1 MKQEYDKLLSEIQ
14 KHDRLY
20 YVEYTPEI
28 SDYEYDLLLKKLEE
42 IEKNHP
48 ELISPN
54 SPTKR
59 VGDALTEGF
68 RQVSHKVPM
77 LSLANTYSD
86 EELQDFVERVYK
98 LLETQKVE
106 FCAELKMDGVAVTL
120 RYEKGVFVRALTRGD
135 GKKGDDI
142 TANMKTIHSL
152 PLSLSGKHIPDY
164 IEVRGEVFL
173 PHKIFQKLNNKK
185 SQMGE
190 DLWANPRNAAAGSLK
205 LLDPAEVAERKLSFV
220 CYGIAEVSSKEITTQ
235 FDALSFIKNLGLP
248 VFADGFYKVCKSLD
262 EILDFADFIQKKR
275 ASLPFDIDGMVVKVN
290 QLKFHDVLGFTGK
303 HPRFA
308 VAYKFAPEQAT
319 TKIYDITLQVGRTG
333 VLTPVAELEPV
344 SLAGSTISR
353 ATLHNQEEIE
363 RKDIRIGDT
372 VIIEKGGDVIPKV
385 VQVVLEKRPHSSK
398 PWKMP
403 THCPCCGTPVV
414 ISVSEVAVRCPSK
427 NCLEQR
433 VRRIIFFV
441 SKDAMDIEHL
451 GDKVVRQ
458 LVEKNLVTSISDIYS
473 LTEEDLAL
481 LDGFKEKSIH
491 NLLQSIE
498 KSKHVSLARLILAL
512 GIKHVGEGTAEI
524 LANHTKNLKNLL
536 SIKEGDLDSIEG
548 IGPKIA
554 ESILQYFSDPIHIK
568 EIEHLITK
576 GVQPEVIKAIED
588 TGHPFYNKHFV
599 LTGTLQNYTRLE
611 AGNLIKQKGGKV
623 SSTVGSSTDYLVVG
637 EDPGSKL
644 DKAKKL
650 HVKILDEQDFT
661 KLL

>member
-1 MKQEYDKLLSEIQ
+1 
-14 KHDRLY
+14 
-20 YVEYTPEI
+20 
-28 SDYEYDLLLKKLEE
+28 
-42 IEKNHP
+42 
-48 ELISPN
+48 
-54 SPTKR
+54 
-59 VGDALTEGF
+59 
-68 RQVSHKVPM
+68 
-77 LSLANTYSD
+77 
-86 EELQDFVERVYK
+86 
-98 LLETQKVE
+98 
-106 FCAELKMDGVAVTL
+106 
-120 RYEKGVFVRALTRGD
+120 
-135 GKKGDDI
+135 
-142 TANMKTIHSL
+142 
-152 PLSLSGKHIPDY
+152 
-164 IEVRGEVFL
+164 
-173 PHKIFQKLNNKK
+173 
-185 SQMGE
+185 
-190 DLWANPRNAAAGSLK
+190 
-205 LLDPAEVAERKLSFV
+205 
-220 CYGIAEVSSKEITTQ
+220 
-235 FDALSFIKNLGLP
+235 
-248 VFADGFYKVCKSLD
+248 
-262 EILDFADFIQKKR
+262 
-275 ASLPFDIDGMVVKVN
+275 MVVKVN

-414 ISVSEVAVRCPSK
+414 VNVNEVAIRCPSK

-433 VRRIIFFV
+433 IRRIIFFV

-473 LTEEDLAL
+473 LTEEDLTL

-491 NLLQSIE
+491 NLMQSIE

-512 GIKHVGEGTAEI
+512 GIKHVGEGTAEL
-524 LANHTKNLKNLL
+524 LANYTKNLKNLL
-536 SIKEGDLDSIEG
+536 SINEGDLDNIEG

-568 EIEHLITK
+568 EIEHLIAK

-623 SSTVGSSTDYLVVG
+623 SSTVSSSTDYLVVG